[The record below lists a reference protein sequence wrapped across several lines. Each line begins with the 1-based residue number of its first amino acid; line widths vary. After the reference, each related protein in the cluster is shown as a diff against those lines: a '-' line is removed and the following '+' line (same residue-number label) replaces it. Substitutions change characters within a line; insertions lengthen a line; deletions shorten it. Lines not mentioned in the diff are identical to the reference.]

1 MFYRINIGLFLLF
14 CISISAQN
22 IRTGSLIDLVY
33 MSDTLSFDSKR
44 IGFGG
49 SYSADDFD
57 LFGNYNYLNKPNS
70 NSFNLGYYRY
80 YIPTKDNPH
89 NFILLNSVSFNY
101 GAEDYNILGNEKHF
115 DIYSYKRSAGIGYK
129 LSNFIVVPFT
139 SRSTLNYNS
148 DNLKFDGRK
157 REIGIQLNILNFV
170 GLSFSYNNTIFGEDQ
185 GFLRKV
191 ASRGIESLGNKLF
204 DMGVEYIFP
213 NNNYYPIYYWLAN
226 IAYKV
231 LFININRNNYNFPF
245 NNPKQFEM
253 SSYDLSL
260 RFELNL
266 FN

>member
-1 MFYRINIGLFLLF
+1 M
-14 CISISAQN
+14 
-22 IRTGSLIDLVY
+22 
-33 MSDTLSFDSKR
+33 
-44 IGFGG
+44 
-49 SYSADDFD
+49 
-57 LFGNYNYLNKPNS
+57 
-70 NSFNLGYYRY
+70 
-80 YIPTKDNPH
+80 
-89 NFILLNSVSFNY
+89 LNSVSLNY
-101 GAEDYNILGNEKHF
+101 GSEDFSILGNEKHF
-115 DIYSYKRSAGIGYK
+115 DIYSYKRSAGIGYN
-129 LSNFIVVPFT
+129 LSNLIIIPFT

-148 DNLKFDGRK
+148 KDLKFDGRK
-157 REIGIQLNILNFV
+157 REIGIQFNIINFV
-170 GLSFSYNNTIFGEDQ
+170 GLSLSYNNTIFGEDR

-231 LFININRNNYNFPF
+231 LFININRNNYNYPF
-245 NNPKQFEM
+245 NNIKQFEI